1 MVFQIRNIFSDFD
14 RVILKTIDE
23 FNSTEMQRWKTDANF
38 VTKVASKK
46 MHINSDFLGDSKF

>member
-23 FNSTEMQRWKTDANF
+23 FNSKEMQTWKMDAN
-38 VTKVASKK
+38 VITKVASKIK
-46 MHINSDFLGDSKF
+46 KTSSSEGAKTI